1 MNKIKI
7 TAALLFSLVLILVFT
22 HFTQAQSSTPQETLQ
37 QYISDLQRN
46 PDSTALREKIIK
58 LALEMTPAPAIPEEA
73 EKAFMKGAMF
83 LEKAKDSTALELSI
97 SSFKQALLIAPWWPD
112 AYYNLGIVL
121 ESAGRYDES
130 IQNIKYYLLTNPSET
145 DAKKA
150 QRKIAAIEV
159 EKELA
164 QAEETAKKRAEEEN
178 KAKEPHFEG
187 AWMLTSVAGHRIA
200 YEYLSRDL
208 EIIKNSS
215 GSYVVQVYSIDN
227 KAMVGPVFQLVA
239 RNMQINGNRI
249 SFTVLYPLRGEDE
262 FWDLTL
268 SEDGTKLIGRKEIV
282 GGTPLTVILERW
294 SR

>member
-1 MNKIKI
+1 MKKTKI
-7 TAALLFSLVLILVFT
+7 TAALLFSLALILVLT

-37 QYISDLQRN
+37 QYIADLQRN
-46 PDSTALREKIIK
+46 PNNIALREKIIK
-58 LALEMTPAPAIPEEA
+58 LVLEMIPAPAIPEEA
-73 EKAFMKGAMF
+73 EKAFVKGAMF

-150 QRKIAAIEV
+150 QRKIVEIEA

-164 QAEETAKKRAEEEN
+164 QAEETAKKRAEEEK

-187 AWMLTSVAGHRIA
+187 TWEQQWANGKEQFKI
-200 YEYLSRDL
+200 SRD
-208 EIIKNSS
+208 S
-215 GSYVVQVYSIDN
+215 
-227 KAMVGPVFQLVA
+227 F
-239 RNMQINGNRI
+239 GNY
-249 SFTVLYPLRGEDE
+249 T
-262 FWDLTL
+262 
-268 SEDGTKLIGRKEIV
+268 GTKQSTYGSTPDDIFVLVNISVNGRNIRFTQIEWAYDNNRNRQEWEVEFDLILSDDGETLYGKWVNHRLNGKVDVSQRTYQRK
-282 GGTPLTVILERW
+282 
-294 SR
+294 